1 MARTSPPP
9 GTERHQIDDAQ
20 IRLNWLPSAVTCLG
34 LFLGCLALV
43 AAFNGQYK
51 CSAWLIYGSLL
62 CDVLDG
68 LAARSLGTSS
78 AFGKELDSLS
88 DFVTFGVIPA
98 SLIYSVG
105 LRPLGL
111 FGVVPVGSFVIAAAV
126 RLARFNLLSAA
137 GRSSSTRF
145 VGLPVPGAAAI
156 MASVAFASQNAPH
169 LAPQIL
175 CALVFVLTMALSALM
190 ISPIPYPALK
200 IARPGPVLWIIVVAG
215 LSAAAIAWLVS
226 TGLGALFFATVYVLW
241 GPFLAV
247 QRKLRSDRRP
257 PRASLIN
264 TIDRPPASGFYYGA
278 ENSEPERVQQT

>member
-1 MARTSPPP
+1 MARTSLPP
-9 GTERHQIDDAQ
+9 GTECHQTDDAQ
-20 IRLNWLPSAVTCLG
+20 IRLSWLPSAVTCLG

-51 CSAWLIYGSLL
+51 CSAWLIYGSLF

-68 LAARSLGTSS
+68 LIARSLGTSS

-88 DFVTFGVIPA
+88 DLVTFGVIPA

-175 CALVFVLTMALSALM
+175 CALVVVLAMALCALM

-200 IARPGPVLWIIVVAG
+200 IARPGPVIWIIVVAG

-226 TGLGALFFATVYVLW
+226 TGLGALL
-241 GPFLAV
+241 
-247 QRKLRSDRRP
+247 
-257 PRASLIN
+257 
-264 TIDRPPASGFYYGA
+264 
-278 ENSEPERVQQT
+278 

>member
-9 GTERHQIDDAQ
+9 GTERNQTDDAQ
-20 IRLNWLPSAVTCLG
+20 VRLRWLPSAVTCLG
-34 LFLGCLALV
+34 LFLGCLALM
-43 AAFNGQYK
+43 AAFNSQYK

-68 LAARSLGTSS
+68 LVARSLGTSS

-88 DFVTFGVIPA
+88 DLVTFGVIPA

-156 MASVAFASQNAPH
+156 MASVAFASQNVPH

-175 CALVFVLTMALSALM
+175 CALVFVLTMALCALM

-200 IARPGPVLWIIVVAG
+200 IARPGPVMWIIIAAG

-226 TGLGALFFATVYVLW
+226 TGLGALFFATVYVLS

-247 QRKLRSDRRP
+247 RERVRRDWRP
-257 PRASLIN
+257 TGASLVNKIE
-264 TIDRPPASGFYYGA
+264 RPLATGLYLGA
-278 ENSEPERVQQT
+278 ENSEPERVQRT